1 MPRQDSIFSRV
12 DKDLNKLTNIMI
24 SFNFK
29 EIYVTGKLNA
39 CELVIQNYKNKKFV
53 KKKELDVMKLAR
65 ENNFR
70 NIKEQYERKLKGL
83 L

>member
-24 SFNFK
+24 SLNFK

-39 CELVIQNYKNKKFV
+39 CELIIQNYKNKKFV